1 MAALFLCLYIAA
13 VMIRPHEFVSFFQ
26 GFPLPLTLELLTAVV
41 WSLSRKRFD
50 ALQIKAV
57 LLLNLSIAISWL
69 TLSLTVGISNAFQ
82 FFANQALVLILIANI
97 VDSVNKQRLV
107 FMLIAISAAVMSIHG
122 IYQLEAE
129 DKIGWTGVKAMVR
142 HDSGE
147 DPVWQARYTGPFQ
160 DPNDMGMLLACVLPM
175 IFYLWKTSKNIV
187 MKLAWVGCALLI
199 FEGIYIVNS
208 RGTILA
214 AVAPVLLFFALRYNL
229 AKALVPIA
237 VMVPVAIAVLPSRIF
252 ISNDESSQQ
261 RIEAWYQGY
270 LMFKSNPV
278 FGVGMNNFIEHHYKT
293 AHNSW
298 VLAYAE
304 LGLIGFYFWILVIFG
319 SLHMAYH
326 SMRLPKQP
334 EAARVADEATLRDEV
349 LIAATLFYSMV
360 AAYVSAFFLSRTYSF
375 LIYLLCGLCA
385 ASYFRMQAKYP
396 DFPPRQIKGRL
407 FILSIALI
415 VMIALLVM
423 FKS

>member
-13 VMIRPHEFVSFFQ
+13 VMIRPHEFVEFFK

-57 LLLNLSIAISWL
+57 LLLNVSIAISWL

-82 FFANQALVLILIANI
+82 FFANQALILILIANI
-97 VDSVNKQRLV
+97 VDSVSKQRLV

-175 IFYLWKTSKNIV
+175 VFYLWKTSKNII

-229 AKALVPIA
+229 AKALVPVA

-326 SMRLPKQP
+326 FMSLPKQP
-334 EAARVADEATLRDEV
+334 EAARVANEASLRDEA

-385 ASYFRMQAKYP
+385 ASYFRMQDKYP
-396 DFPPRQIKGRL
+396 DFPPKQIKGRL
-407 FILSIALI
+407 FILSMALI

>member
-270 LMFKSNPV
+270 LMFKSNPI

-326 SMRLPKQP
+326 YMRLPKQP

>member
-326 SMRLPKQP
+326 YMRLPKQP
-334 EAARVADEATLRDEV
+334 EAARVADEAALRDEV